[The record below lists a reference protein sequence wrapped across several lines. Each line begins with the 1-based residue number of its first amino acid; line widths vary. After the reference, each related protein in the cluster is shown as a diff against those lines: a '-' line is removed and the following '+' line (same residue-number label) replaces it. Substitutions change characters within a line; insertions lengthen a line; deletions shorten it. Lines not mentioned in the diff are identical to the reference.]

1 MTYDRYYYSKL
12 SPEGKVAYKE
22 LYIGIQEFKK
32 HIAVQR
38 VSGVTPDT
46 LLRYVGLD
54 NPHLFYVDFGCT
66 EGFCSEKSI
75 IYTICYWYSEP
86 EAKELNEKVNTTL
99 QKMLKRVKGKTDYE
113 KELSVHDLLVGN
125 VCYDSSPMGLSSR
138 GTPQKNSIVGVLFHK
153 SAVCEGIAKVTKMR
167 LNLLDIKCIVAYGID
182 TKDNVGHAWNIVK
195 IQDCPY
201 HLDVT
206 WDINVSHQ
214 GFIRYD
220 YFNLPD
226 VAIRKGHCFVE
237 PYPICTSKKANYYY
251 RNGLEATS
259 MADVERIVSKAI
271 RSGGKYFAFRYRGGD
286 NSMQKVSEQIR
297 HTVSATP
304 SPTGANKA
312 SISYSINS
320 EQGVI
325 GVSVY

>member
-1 MTYDRYYYSKL
+1 
-12 SPEGKVAYKE
+12 
-22 LYIGIQEFKK
+22 
-32 HIAVQR
+32 
-38 VSGVTPDT
+38 
-46 LLRYVGLD
+46 
-54 NPHLFYVDFGCT
+54 
-66 EGFCSEKSI
+66 
-75 IYTICYWYSEP
+75 
-86 EAKELNEKVNTTL
+86 
-99 QKMLKRVKGKTDYE
+99 ML
-113 KELSVHDLLVGN
+113 
-125 VCYDSSPMGLSSR
+125 
-138 GTPQKNSIVGVLFHK
+138 
-153 SAVCEGIAKVTKMR
+153 

-182 TKDNVGHAWNIVK
+182 TRDNVGHAWNIVK

-206 WDINVSHQ
+206 WDINVSRQ

-226 VAIRKGHCFVE
+226 VAIKKGHCFAE

-297 HTVSATP
+297 HTVSTTP